1 MIGDRI
7 GMKKL
12 LALLT
17 ATVMMIATGS
27 VSYAEVPIEDE
38 GAGGTGTA
46 LTYYEIPKDIV
57 LFNTTGTSIYEPNI
71 IYTYKIE
78 NANPQ
83 NATIK
88 DKNNITETVKK
99 GVTGLVKIQG
109 SDKTGYIG
117 QAGTGNVNL
126 VFDAAFTLKATNN
139 EGSHVTTESHVTTR
153 KLKLVFDVTA
163 LKNSEG
169 QYPADA
175 AGIYRYKLS
184 DITPAAD
191 LTSAGIR
198 RNNQYDKV
206 RYLDIYVEWA
216 DDSHTTPQVY
226 GIVLYKTS
234 DGKKTA
240 NEKSKFVYDSTI
252 TTHLKVTGY
261 NVESEMR
268 WTGDSPNPTSDEYHT
283 YNLTV
288 SKTVMGDSADTDH
301 AFPISVIF
309 TNTQVT
315 NRTAFYSTG
324 AFSSSQLIMGEG
336 ACSINEDYSE
346 SGPKLKHGESFTMI
360 GLPALTSFVVNEQN
374 DATSGYNVTIR
385 DDTKGTYLKG
395 TESGGEEVN
404 SGSDTN
410 LSEAQTLGNLKDTVY
425 QSEDICIINE
435 ISDAMVAPTGIT
447 SRHTPFLLILVL
459 SVILLGLAGGQRKR
473 IREVEDA
480 NYKRKEPELIS
491 SGITSGAKSHVRQK
505 NSLWVKHKGYPP
517 NQGMDTSGSPRPMP
531 KANVSPQQSKKA
543 LWDKGPPGRGDPMG

>member
-1 MIGDRI
+1 MEISDVDYKIGSSRKTGILPLSKYEDVGMIGDQI

-17 ATVMMIATGS
+17 AAVMMIAAGGT
-27 VSYAEVPIEDE
+27 VYAELPIEDE

-57 LFNTTGTSIYEPNI
+57 LFNTTGNNIYEPNI

-139 EGSHVTTESHVTTR
+139 EGSQVTTESYVTTR

-169 QYPADA
+169 QYPTDA

-191 LTSAGIR
+191 LTSAGIM
-198 RNNQYDKV
+198 RNNKYDKV
-206 RYLDIYVEWA
+206 RYLDVYVEWA

-234 DGKKTA
+234 DGKNNATA
-240 NEKSKFVYDSTI
+240 TSKFVYDSTK
-252 TTHLKVTGY
+252 TTYLKVTGY

-268 WTGDSPNPTSDEYHT
+268 WPGGSPNPTSDEYHT

-288 SKTVMGDSADTDH
+288 SKTVTGDSADTNH
-301 AFPISVIF
+301 SFPISVIF
-309 TNTQVT
+309 TNTQVK
-315 NRTAFYSTG
+315 NRTTFYSTG

-374 DATSGYNVTIR
+374 DTSSSYNVTIR
-385 DDTKGTYLKG
+385 DDTKGSYLKG
-395 TESGGEEVN
+395 SESGGEAVN
-404 SGSDTN
+404 SGSDTE
-410 LSEAQTLGNLKDTVY
+410 LSEAQTLGNQKDAVY
-425 QSEDICIINE
+425 QSEDIQIINE
-435 ISDAMVAPTGIT
+435 VDDAIVAPTGLT
-447 SRHTPFLLILVL
+447 SRYTPIFLLLIFGI
-459 SVILLGLAGGQRKR
+459 ILLILAGGQRKKS
-473 IREVEDA
+473 E
-480 NYKRKEPELIS
+480 RKWI
-491 SGITSGAKSHVRQK
+491 
-505 NSLWVKHKGYPP
+505 
-517 NQGMDTSGSPRPMP
+517 
-531 KANVSPQQSKKA
+531 
-543 LWDKGPPGRGDPMG
+543 